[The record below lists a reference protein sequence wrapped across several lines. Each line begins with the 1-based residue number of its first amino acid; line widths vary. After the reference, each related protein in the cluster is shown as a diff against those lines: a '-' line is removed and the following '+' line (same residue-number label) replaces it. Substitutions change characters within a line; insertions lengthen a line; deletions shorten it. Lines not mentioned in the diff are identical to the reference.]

1 MSSRSRRPIGF
12 KLALALMG
20 VLAAVAV
27 SGASAADFERDVGSG
42 ADCTEPPGGGQVLR
56 CPTGFVGEE
65 YEIEME
71 SEEGSG
77 CTTSDGSNPYT
88 WYEIVNSTLPPGL
101 TMTRAGVI
109 SGTPTSAGFYRFW
122 VWNHDLTAAQG
133 GPTWCQFEDRSEME
147 FSIFVDPGL
156 EIENE
161 SLEGATIGQ
170 AYSET
175 FTASRIVN
183 LNAPGTPAHPTWSI
197 RSGALPPGLTLSS
210 QGVLAGTP
218 TSEGSYR
225 FVVRA
230 VEGNPSTMEE
240 FALNV
245 RQSVAVKSPF
255 APHAPSAEVGIRFSK
270 TVTATGG
277 AGPYTWSLASGAL
290 PAGVA
295 LDPSK
300 GTLSG
305 TPRAAG
311 TFSFDLKATDS
322 EGRQATLDIALRVA
336 PKLALRTLA
345 LKPAKVGRAYR
356 ARLATS
362 GGVAPVKWTLNGK
375 LPVGVRFDKRAGT
388 LAGTPR
394 RAGTYAVVIV
404 ASDALGAKA
413 RQRLAIRVQS

>member
-12 KLALALMG
+12 KLALALMA

-27 SGASAADFERDVGSG
+27 SGASAADFETEWGSG
-42 ADCTEPPGGGQVLR
+42 ADCTEPPGGGQLLR
-56 CPTGFVGEE
+56 CPTAYVGEE

-122 VWNHDLTAAQG
+122 VWNHDQTAAQG
-133 GPTWCQFEDRSEME
+133 GPSWCQFEDRSEKE

-156 EIENE
+156 EIDNE
-161 SLEGATIGQ
+161 SLEGATLGQ

-175 FTASRIVN
+175 FTASRVVS

-197 RSGALPPGLTLSS
+197 RSGALPPGLTLSP

-218 TSEGSYR
+218 TSEGNYR

-230 VEGNPSTMEE
+230 VEGNPSAMEE
-240 FALNV
+240 FTLNV
-245 RQSVAVKSPF
+245 RQPVALKSPF
-255 APHAPSAEVGIRFSK
+255 APGAPSAEVGIRFSK

-277 AGPYTWSLASGAL
+277 AGPYTWSLASGAF

-295 LDPSK
+295 LDPNK

-305 TPRAAG
+305 TPRVAG
-311 TFSFDLKATDS
+311 TFPFHLKMTDS
-322 EGRQATLDIALRVA
+322 EGRQATLDTALRVA
-336 PKLALRTLA
+336 PRLAVRTLS
-345 LKPAKVGRAYR
+345 LKPAKVGRAYQ

-362 GGVAPVKWTLNGK
+362 GGVAPFKWTLNGK
-375 LPVGVRFDKRAGT
+375 LPAGVRFDKNTGA

-394 RAGTYAVVIV
+394 RTGTYAVVVV
-404 ASDALGAKA
+404 AADALGAKA
-413 RQRLAIRVQS
+413 RQRLALRVQS